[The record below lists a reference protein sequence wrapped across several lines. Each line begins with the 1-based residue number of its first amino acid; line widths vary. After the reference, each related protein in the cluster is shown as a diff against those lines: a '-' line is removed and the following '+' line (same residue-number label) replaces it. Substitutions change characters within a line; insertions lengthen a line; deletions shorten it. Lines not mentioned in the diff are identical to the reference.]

1 MPNDYTGRIWK
12 IVAAGETPF
21 GTGNVKF
28 KGGIWTGG
36 TAGDTFTITDVAG
49 RIYTWLFAADSNVTF
64 QELGW
69 LSGPITFGGT
79 FTGTSGAEV
88 NLYLGTK

>member
-1 MPNDYTGRIWK
+1 MANDYSGRIWK
-12 IVAAGETPF
+12 IVANGSTPF
-21 GTGNVKF
+21 GTSNIKV

-36 TAGDTFTITDVAG
+36 AAGDVFTITDVAG
-49 RIYTWLFAADSNVTF
+49 RSYSWTFAADSNVNF

-69 LSGPITFGGT
+69 LSGPLTFSGT
-79 FTGTSGAEV
+79 WASTSGAEV

>member
-1 MPNDYTGRIWK
+1 MANDYSGRIWK
-12 IVAAGETPF
+12 ITAAGTTPE
-21 GTGNVKF
+21 GTANVKI

-49 RIYTWLFAADSNVTF
+49 RVYTWLFAADSNVTF

-69 LSGPITFGGT
+69 LSGPVTFGGT
-79 FTGTSGAEV
+79 FTGTAGAEI
-88 NLYLGTK
+88 NLYLGSK